1 MTKLGIDLPLDFGEE
16 KGFLSLALELYKI
29 PLCPSSH
36 FPSWDQEAQST
47 WAFPAGSRPHSRYLG
62 PQNLLSGQPWLPSQ
76 ALWAASAVC
85 LEYRPQYSVRTPR
98 PVGVDIFWGNIFLGW
113 GGHTE
118 VQSLLH
124 CGIER
129 KETRK
134 GIGEGSFPKEHENS
148 QFGPAF
154 QVVMEKVYLS
164 RQGNTIP
171 FNSLLVCFITKYMA
185 VICRFSSVYSP
196 QAL

>member
-98 PVGVDIFWGNIFLGW
+98 PVGVDIFWGNFFW
-113 GGHTE
+113 AGGPHWSAE
-118 VQSLLH
+118 PLALWDRAKRDKKRNRRGQLSQRAWEFPVWPCFS
-124 CGIER
+124 GGYG
-129 KETRK
+129 K
-134 GIGEGSFPKEHENS
+134 GIFVKAGE
-148 QFGPAF
+148 
-154 QVVMEKVYLS
+154 Y
-164 RQGNTIP
+164 NT
-171 FNSLLVCFITKYMA
+171 L
-185 VICRFSSVYSP
+185 
-196 QAL
+196 